1 VGERKD
7 TYGYEESD
15 LERFERFVIEPVR
28 PEAIE
33 ERRREAA
40 LETLDVPR
48 HLGRKLVVGT
58 GTGNALY
65 RLVQLFGTP
74 NVPGLE
80 AGATSRE
87 RGPTTWQYL
96 FAVTYEPGP
105 DEDAPTDLLLS
116 IYDYK
121 TDVSTGLSAW
131 SEEKEAEPGIRD
143 PVETKSSTMGSIP
156 DAEFLETVV
165 QLVLNIV
172 EEPVSATY
180 EELWV

>member
-1 VGERKD
+1 VGDRED
-7 TYGYEESD
+7 TYGYEEDD
-15 LERFERFVIEPVR
+15 LERFERFTVEPLP

-33 ERRREAA
+33 ECQQAAA

-48 HLGRKLVVGT
+48 YLGRKLVVGT

-96 FAVTYEPGP
+96 FEVTYDPGP
-105 DEDAPTDLLLS
+105 DEDAPTDVLLS
-116 IYDYK
+116 IYDYR
-121 TDVSTGLSAW
+121 TDVSTGLSVW
-131 SEEKEAEPGIRD
+131 NEGMDTEPGIRD
-143 PVETKSSTMGSIP
+143 PIETEPAGMESVP
-156 DAEFLETVV
+156 DAEFLETLV
-165 QLVLNIV
+165 QLVLNVV

-180 EELWV
+180 EGLWV

>member
-1 VGERKD
+1 MGERKD

-15 LERFERFVIEPVR
+15 LDRFERFAIEPVR

-48 HLGRKLVVGT
+48 HLGRKLVVET

-74 NVPGLE
+74 NVSGLE
-80 AGATSRE
+80 AGASSRE

-96 FAVTYEPGP
+96 FAVTYELGP

-121 TDVSTGLSAW
+121 TDVSTGLSIW
-131 SEEKEAEPGIRD
+131 NEGTDAEPGIRD
-143 PVETKSSTMGSIP
+143 PVETKSPTMEPVP

-165 QLVLNIV
+165 QLVLNVV

-180 EELWV
+180 EGLWV